1 MDTVGLR
8 LEVGLDDNYVLH
20 FLTLYYVCTSS
31 NDFVVVTVV
40 VPVLLGV
47 YSKLPVCVFY
57 VEIMKV
63 GSSR

>member
-1 MDTVGLR
+1 MTIMCR
-8 LEVGLDDNYVLH
+8 I

-31 NDFVVVTVV
+31 YDFVVVIVV

-47 YSKLPVCVFY
+47 YSRLPLCLFY

-63 GSSR
+63 ESSR